1 MHGTVPYRR
10 HCCLIYYLSMTL
22 AFDSDSGDE
31 LEQAVLSQDEVLA
44 LEEAEPDAQPVSYSG
59 TDFDAEGLVRRL
71 GRGDIVIPSF
81 GHGEEGLEL
90 AAFQRS
96 FVWRKSQMDRFI
108 ESLLLG
114 YPIPGIMLVQQV
126 DKRYLVL
133 DGQQRLRTLQAFYS
147 GIHLNKV
154 FQLENVADQ
163 FRGLTYTSLL
173 PEQRRTLDNTFIQA
187 TIVRTDGTR
196 ESLESIYKV
205 FERLNSG
212 GTQLT
217 PHEIRV
223 ALYPGAFVEF
233 LGELN
238 AESGWR
244 QVYGPI
250 SPRLRDQEVLL
261 RIIALYMRSDE
272 YYRPLKKF
280 LNDFLGDHRD
290 LTRLPT
296 SEIRKV
302 FVEATEALA
311 AVDARQALRRA
322 GQRVNAAL
330 LEAVVVASM
339 RRASAGGDM
348 GPGAIQAALSALTSD
363 DEITRA
369 TTVSTATEENLKS
382 RLEVAASAFGVA

>member
-1 MHGTVPYRR
+1 MDYE
-10 HCCLIYYLSMTL
+10 I
-22 AFDSDSGDE
+22 SDE
-31 LEQAVLSQDEVLA
+31 PEAAVLSQDEVLE
-44 LEEAEPDAQPVSYSG
+44 LEEAEANAQPVSYSG

-147 GIHLNKV
+147 GVHLNKV
-154 FQLENVADQ
+154 FQLDNVANE
-163 FRGLTYTSLL
+163 FRGLTYSTLL
-173 PEQRRTLDNTFIQA
+173 PEQRRMLDNTFIQA

-238 AESGWR
+238 SERGWR
-244 QVYGPI
+244 QVYGPV

-261 RIIALYMRSDE
+261 RIIALYMRSEE

-290 LTRLPT
+290 LTKLPSREVRET
-296 SEIRKV
+296 
-302 FVEATEALA
+302 FVQATEALA

-339 RRASAGGDM
+339 RRASGGGDM
-348 GPGAIQAALSALTSD
+348 SPAAIGAALSALTLD

-382 RLEVAASAFGVA
+382 RLEVAASAFGVG

>member
-1 MHGTVPYRR
+1 
-10 HCCLIYYLSMTL
+10 MTFQL
-22 AFDSDSGDE
+22 DPDSRDE
-31 LEQAVLSQDEVLA
+31 QEESVLSQDEVLE

-71 GRGDIVIPSF
+71 TRGDIVIPSF
-81 GHGEEGLEL
+81 GHGEQGLEL

-154 FQLENVADQ
+154 FQLENVADE
-163 FRGLTYTSLL
+163 FRNLTYASLL

-233 LGELN
+233 LGQLN
-238 AESGWR
+238 SEAGWR

-250 SPRLRDQEVLL
+250 SPRLRDQEVIL
-261 RIIALYMRSDE
+261 RILALYMRSDE

-290 LTRLPT
+290 LTKLPVE
-296 SEIRKV
+296 EIRGV
-302 FVEATEALA
+302 FVQATEALA
-311 AVDARQALRRA
+311 AVDARQTLRRA

-330 LEAVVVASM
+330 LEAVVIAAM
-339 RRASAGGDM
+339 RRAGAGGDM
-348 GPGAIQAALSALTSD
+348 GAAAIGAALSALARD

-369 TTVSTATEENLKS
+369 TTVSTANEENLKS
-382 RLEVAASAFGVA
+382 RLEVAANAFSIS